1 MKTYRS
7 DVIKCLIW
15 DLQEILERHTNRSSI
30 ICSYLEHFP
39 VSALKI
45 FPQKIYDIFSCA
57 ALKKCIIFSQK
68 NFSNFQETELFYI
81 SGKYIQ
87 NPGLF
92 RTRKIFRTQDIL
104 RTLSNVYDGIFC
116 KNSHLV
122 HFSAQIRKIKKIQH
136 KKILYFLKRKLF
148 LSFRKRSPPRPPRL
162 FHPAPPQKKSY
173 LKESFPYILENGNPD
188 LLFRK

>member
-68 NFSNFQETELFYI
+68 NFSNFQETEF
-81 SGKYIQ
+81 
-87 NPGLF
+87 F
-92 RTRKIFRTQDIL
+92 IFRESIFK
-104 RTLSNVYDGIFC
+104 TLVYLELERYSEPKTYWEHCQMSTMEYF
-116 KNSHLV
+116 
-122 HFSAQIRKIKKIQH
+122 AKIATLCTFQPKFEK
-136 KKILYFLKRKLF
+136 
-148 LSFRKRSPPRPPRL
+148 
-162 FHPAPPQKKSY
+162 
-173 LKESFPYILENGNPD
+173 
-188 LLFRK
+188 